1 MSRDALRIALLTH
14 SVNPRGGVVHALELA
29 SALHLA
35 GSDVTV
41 FAPAAPGE
49 AMFRDV
55 PCRVVLARVDGR
67 SRGVAEMVSAR
78 IAAIRRALLE
88 HDAGG
93 FDVLHAQDS
102 ITGNALAELKQSGAI
117 DGFVR
122 TVHHLDVF
130 DDPRLER
137 WQERAWREADQVLCV
152 SAAWAAT
159 MRKTFGV
166 DASVVPNG
174 VDVARF
180 AGADHGDMQA
190 VRQRFG
196 LGSGP
201 VVLAVGGIEQRK
213 NSIALL
219 EAFARLRSTMPG
231 ARLVIGGG
239 ASLLNHDAYARRFVA
254 RAAAL
259 GLGIGVDE
267 PVVTTGPLDDAA
279 LVALMH
285 CADVVSMVSIREGFG
300 LVVLEGLACGKPVV
314 VSEIEPFTEYLDEHA
329 CVWADPADVDSIADA
344 LRDALSGRRAPD
356 FAHAVP
362 ALLNSF
368 TWEASARKHLDIY
381 LDRLAQRAQ
390 ASSAE

>member
-67 SRGVAEMVSAR
+67 PRGVAEMVSAR

-102 ITGNALAELKQSGAI
+102 ISGNALAELKQSGAI

-130 DDPRLER
+130 DDPQLER

-159 MRKTFGV
+159 MREKFGI

-219 EAFARLRSTMPG
+219 EAFARLRSTLPG

-239 ASLLNHDAYARRFVA
+239 ASLLDHDAYARRFVA

-279 LVALMH
+279 LIALMH

-362 ALLNSF
+362 ALLNRF

>member
-67 SRGVAEMVSAR
+67 PRGVAEMVSAR

-102 ITGNALAELKQSGAI
+102 ISGNALAELKQSGAI

-130 DDPRLER
+130 DDPQLER

-152 SAAWAAT
+152 SAAWAVT
-159 MRKTFGV
+159 MREKFGI

-180 AGADHGDMQA
+180 ARADHGDMQA

-219 EAFARLRSTMPG
+219 EAFARLRSTLPG

-239 ASLLNHDAYARRFVA
+239 ASLLDHDAYARRFVA

-362 ALLNSF
+362 ALLNRF

>member
-14 SVNPRGGVVHALELA
+14 SVNPRGGVVHTLELA
-29 SALHLA
+29 SALHEA

-55 PCRVVLARVDGR
+55 PCRVVLARVDVR
-67 SRGVAEMVSAR
+67 SRSIAEMVRAR
-78 IAAIRRALLE
+78 IAAIRNALPGHE
-88 HDAGG
+88 AGG
-93 FDVLHAQDS
+93 FDIVHAQDS

-130 DDPRLER
+130 DDPQLER
-137 WQERAWREADQVLCV
+137 WQARAWREADQVLCV
-152 SAAWAAT
+152 SKTWAAT
-159 MRKTFGV
+159 MRESFGV

-174 VDVARF
+174 IDVARF
-180 AGADHGDMQA
+180 ACAHHRDVQ
-190 VRQRFG
+190 VLRQRFG
-196 LGSGP
+196 LSRGP
-201 VVLAVGGIEQRK
+201 IVVAIGGIEERK

-219 EAFARLRSTMPG
+219 EAFARLRSTTPD
-231 ARLVIGGG
+231 AQLVIGGG
-239 ASLLNHDAYARRFVA
+239 ASLLDHDAYARRFVA

-267 PVVTTGPLDDAA
+267 PVVPTGPLDDAA

-285 CADVVSMVSIREGFG
+285 SADVVSMVSIREGFG

-314 VSEIEPFTEYLDEHA
+314 VSEIAPFTEYLDERA
-329 CVWADPADVDSIADA
+329 CVWADPDDVESIARA

-362 ALLNSF
+362 ALLNRF
-368 TWEASARKHLDIY
+368 TWKASARKHLDIY
-381 LDRLAQRAQ
+381 QDRLAHRAR
-390 ASSAE
+390 ALSAE

>member
-1 MSRDALRIALLTH
+1 MSGDTLRIALLTH

-29 SALHLA
+29 SALHEA

-41 FAPAAPGE
+41 FAPAARGE
-49 AMFRDV
+49 TMFREV
-55 PCRVVLARVDGR
+55 PCRVVLARVDGHP
-67 SRGVAEMVSAR
+67 RGVAEMVRAR
-78 IAAIRRALLE
+78 IAAIRHALLE
-88 HDAGG
+88 HDASG

-102 ITGNALAELKQSGAI
+102 ITGNALAELRASGVVR
-117 DGFVR
+117 GFVR

-130 DDPRLER
+130 DDPQLER

-180 AGADHGDMQA
+180 ARANQTEMQA
-190 VRQRFG
+190 VRRRFG
-196 LGSGP
+196 LHGAP
-201 VVLAVGGIEQRK
+201 VILAIGGIEQRK

-219 EAFARLRSTMPG
+219 DAFARLRGTMPD

-239 ASLLNHDAYARRFVA
+239 ASLLDHDAYARRFVA

-267 PVVTTGPLDDAA
+267 PVVLTGPLDDAA

-329 CVWADPADVDSIADA
+329 CVWADPADVESIANA

-356 FAHAVP
+356 FTHGVP
-362 ALLNSF
+362 ALLNRF
-368 TWEASARKHLDIY
+368 TWDASARRHLDIY
-381 LDRLAQRAQ
+381 QDRLAQRAQ

>member
-1 MSRDALRIALLTH
+1 MSRDSLRIALLTH
-14 SVNPRGGVVHALELA
+14 SVNPRGGVVHTLELA
-29 SALHLA
+29 SALHEA

-55 PCRVVLARVDGR
+55 PCRVVLARVDVR
-67 SRGVAEMVSAR
+67 PSSIAEMVAGR
-78 IAAIRRALLE
+78 IAAVGNTLLQ
-88 HDAGG
+88 HDVSR
-93 FDVLHAQDS
+93 FDILHAQDS
-102 ITGNALAELKQSGAI
+102 ITGNALAELKQAAAI

-130 DDPRLER
+130 DDPQLES

-152 SAAWAAT
+152 SAAWKAT
-159 MRKTFGV
+159 MRELFGIR
-166 DASVVPNG
+166 ASVVSNG

-180 AGADHGDMQA
+180 DHVDQGGMQA
-190 VRQRFG
+190 VRSRFG
-196 LGSGP
+196 LHDGP
-201 VVLAVGGIEQRK
+201 VVLAVGGIEARK
-213 NSIALL
+213 NAIALL
-219 EAFARLRSTMPG
+219 DAFARLRSKMPD

-239 ASLLNHDAYARRFVA
+239 ASLLDHDAYARRFVA

-259 GLGIGVDE
+259 GLGIGVGE
-267 PVVTTGPLDDAA
+267 PVVTTGPLDDTA

-314 VSEIEPFTEYLDEHA
+314 VSRIEPFTEYLDQHA
-329 CVWADPADVDSIADA
+329 CVWADPGDVNSIADA
-344 LRDALSGRRAPD
+344 LHDALSGRRSPD

-362 ALLNSF
+362 ALLNRF
-368 TWEASARKHLDIY
+368 TWQASARKHLDIY
-381 LDRLAQRAQ
+381 RDRLAQRAQ
-390 ASSAE
+390 VVSTE

>member
-1 MSRDALRIALLTH
+1 MSGDTLRIALLTH

-29 SALHLA
+29 RALHET
-35 GSDVTV
+35 GSNVTV

-49 AMFRDV
+49 AMFREV
-55 PCRVVLARVDGR
+55 PCRVVLARVDGHPR
-67 SRGVAEMVSAR
+67 SVAEMVRAR
-78 IAAIRRALLE
+78 ISAIKHTLLE
-88 HDAGG
+88 NDASG

-130 DDPRLER
+130 DDPQLER

-159 MRKTFGV
+159 MRNTFGV
-166 DASVVPNG
+166 DASAVHNG
-174 VDVARF
+174 VNVARF
-180 AGADHGDMQA
+180 ARAHQADMQA

-196 LGSGP
+196 LHGAP
-201 VVLAVGGIEQRK
+201 VVLAIGGIEQRK

-219 EAFARLRSTMPG
+219 EAFARLRGTMPE

-239 ASLLNHDAYARRFVA
+239 ASLLDHDAYARRFAA

-259 GLGIGVDE
+259 GLEIGVDG
-267 PVVTTGPLDDAA
+267 PVVPTGPLDDAA
-279 LVALMH
+279 LIALMH

-314 VSEIEPFTEYLDEHA
+314 VSEIAPFTEYLDERA
-329 CVWADPADVDSIADA
+329 CIWADPDDVDSIADA
-344 LRDALSGRRAPD
+344 LCDAFSGRRAPD

-362 ALLNSF
+362 ALLNRF
-368 TWEASARKHLDIY
+368 TWEASARRHLDIY
-381 LDRLAQRAQ
+381 QDRLAQRAQ

>member
-41 FAPAAPGE
+41 FAPAVPGE

-55 PCRVVLARVDGR
+55 PCRVVLARVNGNPR
-67 SRGVAEMVSAR
+67 SVAEMVSGR
-78 IAAIRRALLE
+78 IAAVANTLLR
-88 HDAGG
+88 HDVGR
-93 FDVLHAQDS
+93 FDILHAQDS
-102 ITGNALAELKQSGAI
+102 ITGNALADLKQAGAI

-130 DDPRLER
+130 DDPQLEC
-137 WQERAWREADQVLCV
+137 WQERAWRQADQVLCV
-152 SAAWAAT
+152 SAAWVAT
-159 MRKTFGV
+159 MREKFGV
-166 DASVVPNG
+166 DAGVVPNG
-174 VDVARF
+174 VDVAWF
-180 AGADHGDMQA
+180 ARADRGDMQA

-196 LGSGP
+196 LGGGP
-201 VVLAVGGIEQRK
+201 VVLAVGGIEERK

-219 EAFARLRSTMPG
+219 EAFARLRSTMPN
-231 ARLVIGGG
+231 ARLAIGGG
-239 ASLLNHDAYARRFVA
+239 ASLLDHDAYARRFVA

-259 GLGIGVDE
+259 GLGIGVGE
-267 PVVTTGPLDDAA
+267 PVVTTGPLDDAT

-329 CVWADPADVDSIADA
+329 CVWADPVDVDSIADA
-344 LRDALSGRRAPD
+344 LRDALSGRRSPD

-362 ALLNSF
+362 ALLGRF

-381 LDRLAQRAQ
+381 RDRLVQCAQ
-390 ASSAE
+390 AMSIE

>member
-1 MSRDALRIALLTH
+1 MSRDALRIALFTH

-29 SALHLA
+29 GALHEA
-35 GSDVTV
+35 GNDVTV

-67 SRGVAEMVSAR
+67 PRGIREMVSGR
-78 IAAIRRALLE
+78 IDAVASTLLR
-88 HDAGG
+88 HDAGR
-93 FDVLHAQDS
+93 FDILHAQDS
-102 ITGNALAELKQSGAI
+102 ITGNALAELKQAGAI

-130 DDPRLER
+130 DDAQLER

-159 MRKTFGV
+159 MRESFGIR
-166 DASVVPNG
+166 ANVVPNG

-180 AGADHGDMQA
+180 SRVDHGEMLA
-190 VRQRFG
+190 VRERFG
-196 LGSGP
+196 LHRGP
-201 VVLAVGGIEQRK
+201 VVLAIGGIEARK

-219 EAFARLRSTMPG
+219 DAFARLRGTMPD

-239 ASLLNHDAYARRFVA
+239 ASLLDHDAYACRFVA

-259 GLGIGVDE
+259 GLGIGVGE
-267 PVVTTGPLDDAA
+267 PVVTTGPLDDTS

-285 CADVVSMVSIREGFG
+285 CADVVSMVSTREGFG

-314 VSEIEPFTEYLDEHA
+314 VSEIEPFIGYLDAQA
-329 CVWADPADVDSIADA
+329 CVWADPDDVESIADA
-344 LRDALSGRRAPD
+344 LHDALSGRRAPD

-362 ALLNSF
+362 ALLDRF
-368 TWEASARKHLDIY
+368 TWAASARRHLEIY
-381 LDRLAQRAQ
+381 RDRLARRAQ
-390 ASSAE
+390 VVSIE

>member
-1 MSRDALRIALLTH
+1 MSGDTLRVALLTH

-29 SALHLA
+29 SALHEA

-49 AMFRDV
+49 TMFREV
-55 PCRVVLARVDGR
+55 PCRVVLARVDGHPR
-67 SRGVAEMVSAR
+67 SIAEMVRAR
-78 IAAIRRALLE
+78 IAAMRHALLE
-88 HDAGG
+88 HDASG

-102 ITGNALAELKQSGAI
+102 ITGNALAELKESGAI

-130 DDPRLER
+130 DDPQLER
-137 WQERAWREADQVLCV
+137 WQERAWRAADQVLCV

-159 MRKTFGV
+159 MRKTYGV

-180 AGADHGDMQA
+180 ARADQADVQA

-196 LGSGP
+196 VHGAP
-201 VVLAVGGIEQRK
+201 VVLAIGGIEQRK

-219 EAFARLRSTMPG
+219 EAFARLRGTMPG
-231 ARLVIGGG
+231 ARLVIAGG
-239 ASLLNHDAYARRFVA
+239 ASLLDHDAYARGFVA

-267 PVVTTGPLDDAA
+267 AVVPTGPLDDAA

-300 LVVLEGLACGKPVV
+300 LVVLEALACGKPVV

-356 FAHAVP
+356 FTHAVP
-362 ALLNSF
+362 ALLSRF
-368 TWEASARKHLDIY
+368 TWDASARRHLNIY
-381 LDRLAQRAQ
+381 QDRLAQRAQ
-390 ASSAE
+390 ASSAQ

>member
-1 MSRDALRIALLTH
+1 MSGDTMRIALLTH

-29 SALHLA
+29 RALYEA
-35 GSDVTV
+35 GGDVTV
-41 FAPAAPGE
+41 FAPAAPGD
-49 AMFRDV
+49 AMFREV

-67 SRGVAEMVSAR
+67 PRSVAEMVRAR
-78 IAAIRRALLE
+78 IAAIRHALLE
-88 HDAGG
+88 HDASG

-102 ITGNALAELKQSGAI
+102 ITGNSLADLRQAGAI

-130 DDPRLER
+130 DDPQLER
-137 WQERAWREADQVLCV
+137 WKARAWREADQVLCV
-152 SAAWAAT
+152 STAWAAT
-159 MRKTFGV
+159 MRETFGV
-166 DASVVPNG
+166 DVSVVPNG

-180 AGADHGDMQA
+180 ARVDHADMRA

-196 LGSGP
+196 LLGAP
-201 VVLAVGGIEQRK
+201 MVLAIGGIEQRK

-219 EAFARLRSTMPG
+219 EAFARLRGTMPD
-231 ARLVIGGG
+231 ARLVIAGG
-239 ASLLNHDAYARRFVA
+239 ASLLDHDAYARRFVA
-254 RAAAL
+254 RAEAL
-259 GLGIGVDE
+259 GLGIGVDQ
-267 PVVTTGPLDDAA
+267 PVVPTGPLDDAA

-314 VSEIEPFTEYLDEHA
+314 VSAIEPFTEYLDEHA
-329 CVWADPADVDSIADA
+329 CVWADPADVASIADA
-344 LRDALSGRRAPD
+344 LHDALTGRRAPD

-362 ALLNSF
+362 ALLNRF
-368 TWEASARKHLDIY
+368 TWEASARRHLDIY
-381 LDRLAQRAQ
+381 QDRLAQRAQ